1 LFSVTVEYC
10 SLKMFLFILHIFF
23 LLALWFVIQIC
34 CFTMIAVNKA
44 CIKQVI
50 CWFCVAKCL
59 LALAELRDY
68 HGFEHKDLLDKTFGI
83 AVRVMG
89 PRVVLVA
96 VPLCSQLSRSLVIR
110 PHCMRMQPIATVCVC
125 VSLCWIHWWSLQKQL
140 KRSQCHLG
148 CVLGEK
154 PCIKWGPGSLRG
166 KRHFQGHTCACREWS
181 VVCVLNILNVVCKG
195 AAVNNK

>member
-1 LFSVTVEYC
+1 
-10 SLKMFLFILHIFF
+10 M
-23 LLALWFVIQIC
+23 
-34 CFTMIAVNKA
+34 MAVNKA
-44 CIKQVI
+44 CIKRVI

-68 HGFEHKDLLDKTFGI
+68 HGFEHKDLLDKTFGT

-125 VSLCWIHWWSLQKQL
+125 VSLCWIHW
-140 KRSQCHLG
+140 
-148 CVLGEK
+148 
-154 PCIKWGPGSLRG
+154 
-166 KRHFQGHTCACREWS
+166 
-181 VVCVLNILNVVCKG
+181 
-195 AAVNNK
+195 